1 MLILEDVHSTPKRKL
16 FRWLGVD
23 WLATPYAWL
32 SIPFY
37 ISIGLVAAL
46 LGKTPRSAWNRV
58 CTGIG
63 YGFILIG
70 MNVIH
75 TIGHILSGKLAGA
88 PMKANLVTAT
98 FHVNLYPDDPPS
110 LPPRIHLRRALGGP
124 LLNIMVGLLA
134 LLVNSFLQV
143 GWISFFGLANCIV
156 ALWCLLPLPGLDGSV
171 LMKNLFRKPRR

>member
-1 MLILEDVHSTPKRKL
+1 MLVLEDIHSGSKRKL
-16 FRWLGVD
+16 FRWLGID

-37 ISIGLVAAL
+37 VSIGLAVVL
-46 LGKTPRSAWNRV
+46 LGRSPRSVGGRV
-58 CTGIG
+58 CTGIV

-75 TIGHILSGKLAGA
+75 TIGHILSGKTVGA

-124 LLNIMVGLLA
+124 LLNILVGSVA
-134 LLVNSFLQV
+134 LLINSLNQV
-143 GWISFFGLANCIV
+143 GWVRFFGLANCIV

-171 LMKNLFRKPRR
+171 LMKNLFRKP